1 MTYRAAK
8 FIEANRQS
16 PVVYGSV
23 TGPEGAP
30 TGCYYR
36 LADNRAFELTSAELR
51 LLPEPPR
58 WALDEIAA

>member
-1 MTYRAAK
+1 MTHRAHR
-8 FIEANRQS
+8 FVEANKQS

-36 LADNRAFELTSAELR
+36 LADGKTFELTSAELGSM
-51 LLPEPPR
+51 PAPR
-58 WALDEIAA
+58 WALDELAA